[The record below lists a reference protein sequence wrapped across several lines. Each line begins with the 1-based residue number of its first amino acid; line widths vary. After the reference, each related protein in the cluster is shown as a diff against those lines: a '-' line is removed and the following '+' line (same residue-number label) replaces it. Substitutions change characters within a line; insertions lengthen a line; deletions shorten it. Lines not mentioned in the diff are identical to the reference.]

1 MFNYV
6 HFRNQCETV
15 LQLDAFDAS
24 VTAVSCT
31 GYWRNEK
38 INARLTAVIFLPPL
52 RWREGERRHLIAA

>member
-6 HFRNQCETV
+6 RFRNQCKTV
-15 LQLDAFDAS
+15 IHLDAFDAS
-24 VTAVSCT
+24 VGAGSRT

-52 RWREGERRHLIAA
+52 LEGWRERDGI